1 MSMHDQ
7 EPGMCAGLTLRLQS
21 NYDLKQGISAALG
34 ALRSGANLKRHTGAR
49 YLA

>member
-7 EPGMCAGLTLRLQS
+7 EPGICAGLTLQLQS
-21 NYDLKQGISAALG
+21 NYDHKQGISAALG
-34 ALRSGANLKRHTGAR
+34 ALRSGLDLKAHIGAR

>member
-7 EPGMCAGLTLRLQS
+7 GPVICAGLTLQLQS
-21 NYDLKQGISAALG
+21 IYDLEQGISAALG
-34 ALRSGANLKRHTGAR
+34 ALRSGLDLNAHIGAR